1 MYSMSK
7 KPSLKKSV
15 DKKMPAAAGMSKTP
29 PMMVRGARTA
39 TNKMTKAKRGK

>member
-15 DKKMPAAAGMSKTP
+15 DKKLPVALDMLKIPL
-29 PMMVRGARTA
+29 VRGARTA
-39 TNKMTKAKRGK
+39 TNKITKAKRGK